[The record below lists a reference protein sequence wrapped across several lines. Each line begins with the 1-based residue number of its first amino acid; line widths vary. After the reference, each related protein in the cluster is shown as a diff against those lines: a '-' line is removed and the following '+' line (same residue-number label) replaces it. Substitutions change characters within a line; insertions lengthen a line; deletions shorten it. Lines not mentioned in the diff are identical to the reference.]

1 MTFLYS
7 CVSRSRGF
15 YAVLT
20 VTAHTSKSRYRKEVN
35 HVDRSYRIQILQIKE
50 AMGTITKEE
59 SDLLKALLQA
69 EYQSLD
75 SWVDNHYYYQ

>member
-1 MTFLYS
+1 M
-7 CVSRSRGF
+7 
-15 YAVLT
+15 
-20 VTAHTSKSRYRKEVN
+20 
-35 HVDRSYRIQILQIKE
+35 DRSYRIQILQIKE